1 MADWR
6 IRYGAVD
13 RAFGGGWPLLFDV
26 APEVTT
32 VDADTGDF
40 RAARTDGLLMGEDLL
55 GGGQVTFGIDIATP
69 DDESGALGLLEELRR
84 VWRADEIRRTPGAVA
99 ELVSEWGRTGFGRPR
114 RFAPGV
120 QNVKQGFIPVVAD
133 FTLVSD
139 LWFGAERSD
148 SISFVPS
155 LGGGLVAPLV
165 APLSTTATSDRSQVV
180 TIGGETPTSHVVFE
194 VAGPITNPVIDVV
207 GVATLTFLT
216 TLAYDETL
224 VVDARPWARSIT
236 VGGSSRA
243 GALTPASTSLSKL
256 SLPPGNHE
264 IVLRGS
270 DQTGTASLTTRWR
283 DAYTTP

>member
-32 VDADTGDF
+32 ADADTGDF

-139 LWFGAERSD
+139 LWFGQEQVESV
-148 SISFVPS
+148 SFAPS
-155 LGGGLVAPLV
+155 TGGGFTFPLTFPMV
-165 APLSTTATSDRSQVV
+165 MASEADRSQAIR
-180 TIGGETPTSHVVFE
+180 IGGETDTQHLVFE
-194 VAGPITNPVIDVV
+194 IAGPITNPSIEVV
-207 GVATLTFLT
+207 GVARLDFVT
-216 TLAYDETL
+216 TLAYDEVL

-236 VGGSSRA
+236 VNGSSRA
-243 GALTPASTSLSKL
+243 GALTPASTSLSRL
-256 SLPPGNHE
+256 TLPPGTHE
-264 IVLRGS
+264 IALRGT
-270 DQTGTASLTTRWR
+270 DITGTSSLTTRWR